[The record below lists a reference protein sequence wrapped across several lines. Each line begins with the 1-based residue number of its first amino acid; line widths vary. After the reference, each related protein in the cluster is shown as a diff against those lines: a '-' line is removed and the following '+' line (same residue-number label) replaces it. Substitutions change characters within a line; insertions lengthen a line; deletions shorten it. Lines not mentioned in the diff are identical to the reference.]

1 MSLSERRSFA
11 RGFAPRALTAAAAWW
26 ALTGGASDWDA
37 WLIGVPSIV
46 AAAWMSA
53 AMLPPF
59 GWSWPRAIRFAAFF
73 VRESWLGGLDVAKR
87 ALAPR
92 MPLAPGF
99 VEHEL
104 GVEPDLARVAVINTS
119 SLLPGSLVVDSRG
132 GDVLVHVLDVEGADV
147 ARTMDMAEARIAAM
161 LRLER

>member
-1 MSLSERRSFA
+1 MGSSEIRSFA
-11 RGFAPRALTAAAAWW
+11 RAFGPRALTAAAAWW
-26 ALTGGASDWDA
+26 ALTGGASGWDA
-37 WLIGVPSIV
+37 WVIGIPAIV
-46 AAAWMSA
+46 AAAAMSA

-59 GWSWPRAIRFAAFF
+59 DWSWPRALRFAAFF
-73 VRESWLGGLDVAKR
+73 VRESWLGGVDVAKR

-92 MPLAPGF
+92 MRLAPGF
-99 VEHEL
+99 VEHEID
-104 GVEPDLARVAVINTS
+104 VVPDLARVAVINTS